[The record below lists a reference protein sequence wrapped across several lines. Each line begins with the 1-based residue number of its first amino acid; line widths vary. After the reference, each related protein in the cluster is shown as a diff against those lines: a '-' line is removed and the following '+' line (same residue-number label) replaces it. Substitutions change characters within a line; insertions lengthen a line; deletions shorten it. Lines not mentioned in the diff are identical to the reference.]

1 MVSEALKPY
10 GDRSL
15 KLHFVSNI
23 DGTHM
28 AEALRTSDP
37 ETTLFLVA
45 SKTFTT
51 AETTTNANSAK
62 EWFLKESGG
71 KGDVAKHF
79 VALSTN
85 EEGVTAFG
93 IDAKNM
99 FGFESW

>member
-23 DGTHM
+23 DGTHI
-28 AEALRTSDP
+28 AEALKESNP
-37 ETTLFLVA
+37 ETTVFLVA

-51 AETTTNANSAK
+51 AETVTNATTAK
-62 EWFLKESGG
+62 KWFLETAKDQSA
-71 KGDVAKHF
+71 VAKHF

-85 EEGVTAFG
+85 EPEVTKFG

-99 FGFESW
+99 FGF

>member
-10 GDRSL
+10 GDRNM

-23 DGTHM
+23 DGTHI
-28 AEALRTSDP
+28 AEALKHSDP
-37 ETTLFLVA
+37 ETTLFLIA

-62 EWFLKESGG
+62 SWFLQSAKDEAHI
-71 KGDVAKHF
+71 AKHF

-85 EEGVTAFG
+85 EPEVTKFG
-93 IDAKNM
+93 IDSKNM
-99 FGFESW
+99 FGFES